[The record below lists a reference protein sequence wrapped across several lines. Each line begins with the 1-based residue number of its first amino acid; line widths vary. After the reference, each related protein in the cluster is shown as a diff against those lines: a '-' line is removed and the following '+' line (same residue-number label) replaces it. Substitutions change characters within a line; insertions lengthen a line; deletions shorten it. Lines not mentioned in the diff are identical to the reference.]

1 MTVLIPPRTKHW
13 PNELI
18 RKEAVR
24 RPEENAYQFYVETL
38 ALSSILKLQHAQ
50 NRKSV
55 SERFLFCFLFVFWSP
70 LLRCPLCELLLWVVS
85 CQVRSTWC
93 LGARENRYAPH
104 CRLSEVVPYAVL
116 PLKQLLSDVCF
127 PSSVGSSVWSGP
139 SSLHTQC
146 SLSVPDLKP
155 TFAERKSFT
164 DFRFCHVT

>member
-1 MTVLIPPRTKHW
+1 M
-13 PNELI
+13 
-18 RKEAVR
+18 
-24 RPEENAYQFYVETL
+24 
-38 ALSSILKLQHAQ
+38 LKTESQCL
-50 NRKSV
+50 KV
-55 SERFLFCFLFVFWSP
+55 FVCLFFVFLVSP

-85 CQVRSTWC
+85 CQLRSTWC

-155 TFAERKSFT
+155 NICRKKIIH
-164 DFRFCHVT
+164 RFQVLPCYLVPFKCNRNAVSHNSGFIRI